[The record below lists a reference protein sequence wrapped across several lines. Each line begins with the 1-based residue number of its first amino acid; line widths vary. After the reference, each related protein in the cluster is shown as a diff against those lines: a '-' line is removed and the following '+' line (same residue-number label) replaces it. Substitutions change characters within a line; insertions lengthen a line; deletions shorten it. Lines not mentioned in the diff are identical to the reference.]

1 MMTYLR
7 FIFVLLLC
15 SKLFVACN
23 SSAAYPEGKKLYEL
37 HCSGC
42 HGNKGEGLEALIPPL
57 ANADMLQN
65 SGIIVACWIKNG
77 IEGKIIVNGIEYD
90 NAMPANKRLSDIEIA
105 NILNFVLN
113 SWGNQHNFI
122 NPQEVKKILT
132 NCQ

>member
-1 MMTYLR
+1 MMTYFRYIL
-7 FIFVLLLC
+7 VLLL
-15 SKLFVACN
+15 SIQLFAACN
-23 SSAAYPEGKKLYEL
+23 SSTAYPEGKKLYEL

-42 HGNKGEGLEALIPPL
+42 HGKKGEGLEALIPPL

-77 IEGKIIVNGIEYD
+77 LEGKIIVNGVEYD

-105 NILNFVLN
+105 NILNFILN
-113 SWGNQHNFI
+113 SWGNQQVFI
-122 NPQEVKKILT
+122 NPDEVKKTLI